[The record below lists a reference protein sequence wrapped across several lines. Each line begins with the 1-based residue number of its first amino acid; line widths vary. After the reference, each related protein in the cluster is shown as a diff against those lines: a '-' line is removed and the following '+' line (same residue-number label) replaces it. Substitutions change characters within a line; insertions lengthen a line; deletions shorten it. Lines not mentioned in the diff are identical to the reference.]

1 MGLLF
6 FNMSGK
12 KKGKKEK
19 KVLSLDTFLTEDD
32 ENWAAEPVEENFD
45 APVNDPDYDHGPS
58 DNYERP
64 GRNQYDSSRGRD
76 RDYDRPR
83 RNYAEA
89 PPLPIPDH
97 PPYTAHVGNLSFQA
111 TEQDLGELFASQ
123 VAVESVQIVTD
134 QNTGKSRG
142 FGFVTFKEREDLEIA
157 LDAHGKAELLDR
169 IITVKVSSAPKG
181 GRQQRAREPSRADTV
196 DKWERGRGTPVNEE
210 REQKYREQGPRRG
223 AYERPGRRN
232 YDAPK
237 ERTPIT
243 LVPRTSD
250 APIGAPAKT
259 NKTNP
264 FGEAKPRDE
273 QEFQRKKE
281 EERKQREEERR
292 KRDEEKKQRDEERR
306 SAASSKPSSF
316 RNSGRGNKE
325 STTGGRD
332 FASAR
337 QNLGKNVKQPTTRQP
352 VETQKKKPQES
363 KKQGPKKFKGPTV
376 NKEGGAAIATHN
388 IYAKLSVDN

>member
-1 MGLLF
+1 MGLLVF
-6 FNMSGK
+6 TTMSGK
-12 KKGKKEK
+12 KKGKK
-19 KVLSLDTFLTEDD
+19 VVQSLDTFLAEDD
-32 ENWAAEPVEENFD
+32 GNWAAEPVEENFD
-45 APVNDPDYDHGPS
+45 APINDPDGYDHGPN
-58 DNYERP
+58 DNYGGRP
-64 GRNQYDSSRGRD
+64 GRNQYESRGRD
-76 RDYDRPR
+76 RDYDRPPR
-83 RNYAEA
+83 RNYSEA

-97 PPYTAHVGNLSFQA
+97 PPYIAHVGNLSFQA
-111 TEQDLGELFASQ
+111 TEQDLGELFAAQ
-123 VAVESVQIVTD
+123 VAVESVQIVTN

-142 FGFVTFKEREDLEIA
+142 FGFVTFKEREDLEFA
-157 LDAHGKAELLDR
+157 LDAHGKAELFER

-181 GRQQRAREPSRADTV
+181 RQQRTREPSRADTV
-196 DKWERGRGTPVNEE
+196 DRWERGQGAPVNEE
-210 REQKYREQGPRRG
+210 REQKYREHGSRKG

-250 APIGAPAKT
+250 TPIGAPAKT

-264 FGEAKPRDE
+264 FGDAKPRDE

-292 KRDEEKKQRDEERR
+292 KREAEKKQRDEERR
-306 SAASSKPSSF
+306 SASASKTTSSL
-316 RNSGRGNKE
+316 RNSGRGGKDTS
-325 STTGGRD
+325 STRD

-337 QNLGKNVKQPTTRQP
+337 QNLGKNVKQPTRP
-352 VETQKKKPQES
+352 EVQKKKQEP